1 MIYSLLSKIGNMLI
15 ENNRIRTDSLIL
27 LKSIYHLGFLIKN
40 LRACPELDSGND
52 TLSPVIPAIFK
63 RESTYDPLRV
73 NIFRK
78 L

>member
-1 MIYSLLSKIGNMLI
+1 MLI

-52 TLSPVIPAIFK
+52 TLPPVIPPVCRQAGNLQAGIH
-63 RESTYDPLRV
+63 L
-73 NIFRK
+73 
-78 L
+78 